1 MGIFVHILS
10 SRDIMIILSC
20 NGIFKSFG
28 INLILENIGF
38 SINAG
43 ERIGLVGA
51 NGSGKTTLFKILTGQ
66 YAFDSGELY
75 LSKDVTLGY
84 MEQSSMSESG
94 LTVYEETLLVFDQLI
109 KMEDELRRL
118 EHQISTEGSSST
130 STILDRLMNQY
141 AHKSEQF
148 ENLNGYGYKSEIRGV
163 LKGLGF
169 SEEEFA
175 QPMVELSG
183 GQKTRVSLAKL
194 LLKKPDILLLDE
206 PTNHLDFEAIEW
218 LEGFL
223 KSYQGTVLIIS
234 HDRYFLDQIVGKI
247 YDLENRKLVQY
258 NGSYS
263 NFVSKKI
270 ILFDQKLKEYTEQQK
285 EIDKQQEL
293 IRRFKQHGT
302 EKLAKRA
309 KSREKLLAHMD
320 VIDKPMKFNKRAKI
334 KFETQIKSGDDVLD
348 VEGLCKSFSTN
359 LLFKDIDFK
368 LYRGERVGLI
378 GPNGI
383 GKSTLLKLILGSQSA
398 DSGTINVGQNVHI
411 SYFDQEQALL
421 NLNNTVIDEIW
432 QENINFTHTEV
443 RSLLGSFLFTG
454 DEVFKNIANLSGGEK
469 TRISLLKLI
478 LSKSNLLLMDEP
490 TNHLDIASKEVLED
504 ALVNY
509 DGTLFVISHDRYFLN
524 KVATKILSLSKEGM
538 KEYLGNYDYYYE
550 KKKEAE
556 QLKVEEPLQLKTKT
570 QLKDQKRKEKDRLEE
585 ARKHKLQQ
593 KDIEKQI
600 SELEEKLQNLHYLMC
615 QEEIY
620 SNPEKSK
627 QVYEKTNLHK
637 LELEELYVQWEDT
650 M

>member
-1 MGIFVHILS
+1 
-10 SRDIMIILSC
+10 MIILSC

-38 SINAG
+38 SINIG

-66 YAFDSGELY
+66 YTFDSGELY
-75 LSKDVTLGY
+75 LSKDITLGY
-84 MEQSSMSESG
+84 MEQSAMSESG

-109 KMEDELRRL
+109 KMEDELRSL
-118 EHQISTEGSSST
+118 EHQISAEGSSST

-141 AHKSEQF
+141 AHKSERF
-148 ENLNGYGYKSEIRGV
+148 ESLNGYGYKSEIRGV

-263 NFVSKKI
+263 HFVSKKI

-320 VIDKPMKFNKRAKI
+320 IIDKPMKFNKRAKI

-348 VEGLCKSFSTN
+348 VEGLCKSFNTN

-383 GKSTLLKLILGSQSA
+383 GKSTLLKLILGSESA
-398 DSGTINVGQNVHI
+398 DSGTINIGQNVHI
-411 SYFDQEQALL
+411 S
-421 NLNNTVIDEIW
+421 
-432 QENINFTHTEV
+432 
-443 RSLLGSFLFTG
+443 
-454 DEVFKNIANLSGGEK
+454 
-469 TRISLLKLI
+469 
-478 LSKSNLLLMDEP
+478 
-490 TNHLDIASKEVLED
+490 
-504 ALVNY
+504 
-509 DGTLFVISHDRYFLN
+509 
-524 KVATKILSLSKEGM
+524 
-538 KEYLGNYDYYYE
+538 
-550 KKKEAE
+550 
-556 QLKVEEPLQLKTKT
+556 
-570 QLKDQKRKEKDRLEE
+570 
-585 ARKHKLQQ
+585 
-593 KDIEKQI
+593 
-600 SELEEKLQNLHYLMC
+600 
-615 QEEIY
+615 
-620 SNPEKSK
+620 
-627 QVYEKTNLHK
+627 
-637 LELEELYVQWEDT
+637 
-650 M
+650 

>member
-1 MGIFVHILS
+1 
-10 SRDIMIILSC
+10 MIILSC

-38 SINAG
+38 SINIG

-66 YAFDSGELY
+66 YTFDSGELY
-75 LSKDVTLGY
+75 LSKDITLGY
-84 MEQSSMSESG
+84 MEQSAMSESG

-109 KMEDELRRL
+109 KMEDELRSL
-118 EHQISTEGSSST
+118 EHQISAEGSSST

-141 AHKSEQF
+141 AHKSERF
-148 ENLNGYGYKSEIRGV
+148 ESLNGYGYKSEIRGV

-263 NFVSKKI
+263 HFVSKKI

-320 VIDKPMKFNKRAKI
+320 IIDKPMKFNKRAKI

-348 VEGLCKSFSTN
+348 VEGLCKSFNTN

-383 GKSTLLKLILGSQSA
+383 GKSTLLKLILGSESA
-398 DSGTINVGQNVHI
+398 DSGTINIGQNVHI

-454 DEVFKNIANLSGGEK
+454 DEVFKNIANISGGEK

-550 KKKEAE
+550 KKKDAE

-570 QLKDQKRKEKDRLEE
+570 QLKDEKRKEKDRIEE
-585 ARKHKLQQ
+585 ARKNKLQQ

-600 SELEEKLQNLHYLMC
+600 SQLEEKLKNLQYLMC
-615 QEEIY
+615 QEEVY

-627 QVYEKTNLHK
+627 QVYEETSLHK